1 MSHPA
6 SGWLP
11 RITAILVVLA
21 GAVWAGWTIRLETEL
36 LALFPRELPSVR
48 GLDQFQRQ
56 FTSDRE
62 VILVA
67 DDTLPATERDEVFQ
81 KLRPVL
87 AALLGVESVAAS
99 GDEWLRAAPQLAAWA
114 IWNLPAERFSRVV
127 AALGPGAVRTR
138 LDELPS
144 VLTGALDPE
153 ELTRRQFDPLGL
165 LDALAAGQ
173 DHDHFQ
179 WTERPAS
186 ALTITATRALIT
198 FDECEDF
205 SAAIHA
211 AIRRTLPREMRLLL
225 TGRPA
230 FTAEISTQ
238 MRRDMRLM
246 IIVATV
252 LVSAAFWAFY
262 RTLQP
267 LGWILLGQFLA
278 LGVGLIAARL
288 AVGSLNVISMGFACI
303 LLGIS
308 VDYSILVYHH
318 YASHFRDDGAVWA
331 RLCRGIWFSAVTTAA
346 AFLVLVFS
354 SLPGLRQLA
363 LLVAAGLV
371 ASALFATWLL
381 PAAWAMRPPMPPPF
395 LARMSGAMARTMERR
410 GRALLVLAT
419 LASLVGGAWLWRDPA
434 ALYAPDLDRL
444 QPTQT
449 AAFRGQQVLAKTD
462 PSWQD
467 AIYLVEAP
475 SWDAVR
481 RAADELAVR
490 VTGGRRSP
498 QSAFLPAPSRQREN
512 RALWK
517 NDASPR
523 LRAAFASAGLG
534 SEWSGPTLTLVETLD
549 RAAAGAPDAFT
560 AVSPL
565 LAKLHREG
573 SGLYRVMVR
582 LPGAAERPVPPGGIS
597 IAGAN
602 VLPVSWVTLKNELN
616 RTALDDLRRLSGWVL
631 GCIVVLCALA
641 QRSLRMVLLNLAAL
655 GLSFLLLAALIALTG
670 VALNPLS
677 LLCVPLLLGLSID
690 YSLHVLM
697 ALQQQRDYAHLYA
710 HIGVPILLTGIA
722 SCIGFGVPMLTSQ
735 PALQNF
741 GLVMDLGI
749 IAAVTACLFLLPV
762 LARLTARRIVGS
774 TVLPSEP

>member
-6 SGWLP
+6 SAWFA
-11 RITAILVVLA
+11 RITVVLVVLA

-67 DDTLPATERDEVFQ
+67 EDTLPATARDEAFQ

-87 AALLGVESVAAS
+87 AALPGVESVAAL
-99 GDEWLRAAPQLAAWA
+99 GDEWLRAAPELAAWA

-127 AALGPGAVRTR
+127 AALGPGPVRAR

-144 VLTGALDPE
+144 VLTGPLDPE
-153 ELTRRQFDPLGL
+153 ELMRRQFDPLGL
-165 LDALAAGQ
+165 LDALGTSK

-179 WTERPAS
+179 STERPAS

-211 AIRRTLPREMRLLL
+211 AVLRTLPGETRLLL

-262 RTLQP
+262 RTLRP

-288 AVGSLNVISMGFACI
+288 AIGSLNVISMGFACI

-308 VDYSILVYHH
+308 MDYSILVYHH

-346 AFLVLVFS
+346 TFLVLVFS

-381 PAAWAMRPPMPPPF
+381 PTAWAMRPPKPPPF
-395 LARMSGAMARTMERR
+395 LARMSFAMARTMERR

-419 LASLVGGAWLWRDPA
+419 LASLAGAVWLWRDPA

-444 QPTQT
+444 QPTQS
-449 AAFRGQQVLAKTD
+449 AAFRGQQVLAKSD

-475 SWDAVR
+475 SWDAVG
-481 RAADELAVR
+481 RATDELAVH

-512 RALWK
+512 RVLWK
-517 NDASPR
+517 
-523 LRAAFASAGLG
+523 
-534 SEWSGPTLTLVETLD
+534 
-549 RAAAGAPDAFT
+549 
-560 AVSPL
+560 
-565 LAKLHREG
+565 
-573 SGLYRVMVR
+573 
-582 LPGAAERPVPPGGIS
+582 
-597 IAGAN
+597 
-602 VLPVSWVTLKNELN
+602 
-616 RTALDDLRRLSGWVL
+616 
-631 GCIVVLCALA
+631 
-641 QRSLRMVLLNLAAL
+641 
-655 GLSFLLLAALIALTG
+655 
-670 VALNPLS
+670 
-677 LLCVPLLLGLSID
+677 
-690 YSLHVLM
+690 
-697 ALQQQRDYAHLYA
+697 
-710 HIGVPILLTGIA
+710 
-722 SCIGFGVPMLTSQ
+722 
-735 PALQNF
+735 
-741 GLVMDLGI
+741 
-749 IAAVTACLFLLPV
+749 
-762 LARLTARRIVGS
+762 
-774 TVLPSEP
+774 